1 MNEVITAVMTI
12 VFVAGLIALGKEI
25 IAIIEYIASF
35 LAPIIVSVSAFLLFL
50 YFLASMGVF

>member
-35 LAPIIVSVSAFLLFL
+35 LAPIIVGVSAFLLFL